1 VEEPILENHYPQ
13 SQGNTGVSWMKRRP
27 LKLDEEGLQI
37 YRDFESEDF
46 ESIKDFR
53 DERRQ
58 LEAAAGTTL
67 QKDKRINIRISVRDL
82 AKIHKRA
89 IAEGMP

>member
-1 VEEPILENHYPQ
+1 
-13 SQGNTGVSWMKRRP
+13 MKRRP

-37 YRDFESEDF
+37 YRDFESEEF
-46 ESIKDFR
+46 ESIKNFR

-67 QKDKRINIRISVRDL
+67 QKDKRINIRISARDL
-82 AKIHKRA
+82 ARIHKRA